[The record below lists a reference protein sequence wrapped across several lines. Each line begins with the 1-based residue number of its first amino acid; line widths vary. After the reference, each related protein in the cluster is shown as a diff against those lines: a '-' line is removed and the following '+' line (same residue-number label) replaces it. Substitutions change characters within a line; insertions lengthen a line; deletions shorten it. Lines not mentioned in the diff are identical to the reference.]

1 MLALLPASCGC
12 GDGAGGVDGADG
24 VDVVMVV
31 SMVLMVWR
39 TQHKMIHTQRWRDR
53 RGALQESWNN
63 NLLSD
68 SAQVLPLY
76 LSIQPISFDVLENI
90 YREYHLINFRI
101 K

>member
-12 GDGAGGVDGADG
+12 GDGDGGGDGAGGVD
-24 VDVVMVV
+24 VV
-31 SMVLMVWR
+31 MVWR
-39 TQHKMIHTQRWRDR
+39 TQHKVIHTQRWRDR

-68 SAQVLPLY
+68 SAQILPLY

>member
-12 GDGAGGVDGADG
+12 GDGAGGCGDSAGG
-24 VDVVMVV
+24 VDVVLV
-31 SMVLMVWR
+31 VWR
-39 TQHKMIHTQRWRDR
+39 TQHKVIHTQRWRDR

-76 LSIQPISFDVLENI
+76 LSI
-90 YREYHLINFRI
+90 
-101 K
+101 

>member
-12 GDGAGGVDGADG
+12 GDGVGGVDGADG
-24 VDVVMVV
+24 VDVVLMVW
-31 SMVLMVWR
+31 MVLVVWR

-90 YREYHLINFRI
+90 YREYHLINLWIR
-101 K
+101 

>member
-12 GDGAGGVDGADG
+12 GVGDGGGDGAGGVD
-24 VDVVMVV
+24 VV
-31 SMVLMVWR
+31 MVWR

-63 NLLSD
+63 NLMSD

-76 LSIQPISFDVLENI
+76 LSIQQISFDVLENI
-90 YREYHLINFRI
+90 YREYHLINLWI

>member
-12 GDGAGGVDGADG
+12 GDGAGGV
-24 VDVVMVV
+24 VMVLV
-31 SMVLMVWR
+31 VWMVMMVWR

-53 RGALQESWNN
+53 RGVLQESWNN